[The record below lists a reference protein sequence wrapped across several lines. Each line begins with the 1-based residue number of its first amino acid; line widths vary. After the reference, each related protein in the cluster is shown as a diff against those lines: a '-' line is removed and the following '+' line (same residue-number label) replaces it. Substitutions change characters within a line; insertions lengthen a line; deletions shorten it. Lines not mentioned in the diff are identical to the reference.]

1 MTDSEEETVRFTAP
15 ADTPPRPSV
24 DAFLSAVDRSM
35 NSNTLLLEF
44 AAETPLTQDNRQ
56 CVLRA
61 FLRSGLF
68 EELLRAAD
76 RLRGW
81 YNLSEHR
88 GGDEEERALP
98 RAGFRAAIRPLDGPG
113 LLARLEWM
121 LCRAPGPGRRHC
133 SEADA
138 RRLVRSAVHELLG
151 ADPCAWQFG
160 SVEPDFLRS
169 SGYFSGEEPLRPVYF
184 DGGDADTATLLH
196 HDRICCLLLTN
207 GSP

>member
-1 MTDSEEETVRFTAP
+1 MSDVEEETVRFTAP
-15 ADTPPRPSV
+15 ADTAPHPAV

-44 AAETPLTQDNRQ
+44 GAEVPVTPDNRQ
-56 CVLRA
+56 HLLHA
-61 FLRSGLF
+61 FLGSDLF

-81 YNLSEHR
+81 HNLSDHGD
-88 GGDEEERALP
+88 GGDEERPLR

-113 LLARLEWM
+113 LLASLEWM
-121 LCRAPGPGRRHC
+121 LCRAPSPYRQHC
-133 SEADA
+133 SAADA
-138 RRLVRSAVHELLG
+138 DRLVRSAVHELLG
-151 ADPCAWQFG
+151 PDPSSWGFG

-196 HDRICCLLLTN
+196 RDRTCCLLLTN